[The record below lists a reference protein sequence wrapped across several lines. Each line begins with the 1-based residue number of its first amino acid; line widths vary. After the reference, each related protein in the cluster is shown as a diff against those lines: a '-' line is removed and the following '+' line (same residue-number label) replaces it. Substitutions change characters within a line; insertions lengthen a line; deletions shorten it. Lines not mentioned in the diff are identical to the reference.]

1 MLISPFSLIHAT
13 KSDQFTMY
21 LSQKIYNDCSD
32 IETIINNNSV
42 AGAVLMKDLRIKDI
56 RPRPQTLTIDPTWHN
71 VHSII
76 YMLSKYEPYIV
87 YINYPE
93 EPSLSPVLQAT
104 ERMHMT
110 DTGEEVVFS
119 NSGLGIWTCGN
130 KVLDINGDEYF
141 WGGEL
146 IEVPKVENT
155 YTLTLLGLS
164 LIQNGGV
171 TIIGWTF
178 FGISILG
185 GFSLISIGSL
195 FIPRVRKVVKKYLII
210 HLLM

>member
-1 MLISPFSLIHAT
+1 MGQGFWA
-13 KSDQFTMY
+13 Q
-21 LSQKIYNDCSD
+21 
-32 IETIINNNSV
+32 
-42 AGAVLMKDLRIKDI
+42 
-56 RPRPQTLTIDPTWHN
+56 
-71 VHSII
+71 
-76 YMLSKYEPYIV
+76 
-87 YINYPE
+87 
-93 EPSLSPVLQAT
+93 
-104 ERMHMT
+104 
-110 DTGEEVVFS
+110 
-119 NSGLGIWTCGN
+119 IWTCGN